1 MRRLYVVMLPAV
13 LAMPFLLGACPSEP
27 PPECIAP
34 SHAIDESCAPG
45 YVPNFTNVYKNT
57 IQMGCGSTKSSCH
70 SAAGHAGNMSFADPD
85 TAYEQLL
92 RAGQNR
98 VIPGDPACSEMIV
111 RTNSPGEDYQMPPG
125 DALTAPERCALVQWV
140 LQGALP

>member
-1 MRRLYVVMLPAV
+1 MRRLFVVMY
-13 LAMPFLLGACPSEP
+13 LALLGACPSEP

-45 YVPNFTNVYKNT
+45 YVPTFTNIYNNT
-57 IQMGCGSTKSSCH
+57 IKMGCGATTSSCH
-70 SAAGHAGNMSFADPD
+70 SAKGHSGGLSMATQDI
-85 TAYEQLL
+85 AYEGLL
-92 RAGQNR
+92 MAGQNR

-125 DALTAPERCALVQWV
+125 DALTAPARCALVQWV

>member
-1 MRRLYVVMLPAV
+1 MRRQLVVMYLALPAT
-13 LAMPFLLGACPSEP
+13 LAACPSEP

-34 SHAIDESCAPG
+34 EHAIDESCAPG
-45 YVPNFTNVYKNT
+45 YVPTFTNVYNNT
-57 IQMGCGSTKSSCH
+57 IQKGCGSDKSSCH
-70 SAAGHAGNMSFADPD
+70 NASNHAGGLSFADQD

-92 RAGQNR
+92 APGQKR

-111 RTNSPGEDYQMPPG
+111 RTSSPGEDYQMPPG
-125 DALTAPERCALVQWV
+125 DALTAPARCALVQWV

>member
-1 MRRLYVVMLPAV
+1 MRRLYVVMY
-13 LAMPFLLGACPSEP
+13 LALAATLGGCPSEP
-27 PPECIAP
+27 PPDCISE

-57 IQMGCGSTKSSCH
+57 IQMGCGSNKSSCH
-70 SAAGHAGNMSFADPD
+70 SAANHAGGLSFATQDI
-85 TAYEQLL
+85 AYEQLL
-92 RAGQNR
+92 AVGQDR

-125 DALTAPERCALVQWV
+125 DALTAPARCALVQWV